1 MFDMLTSR
9 HAHLIWLL
17 IGAFLLSACS
27 GQQTVVAEETPTQA
41 AAAASPTP
49 DAPTP
54 TPAPAAAIVNGERI
68 PLSWYENEV
77 ERYLI
82 AQDAMGLPVEDEDA
96 ARATVL
102 NDLIEQVLLA
112 QGALESGAAV
122 SDEEVQ
128 ARIDALAAESDLA
141 AWMGVWGY
149 TDEDLFA
156 SLKLQI
162 LASYQRDLI
171 TELVPESAE
180 QVQLQQIFTYAEV
193 DAESALL
200 SLNSGADFDDVA
212 FSDYYD
218 PITGGYLG
226 WIPRGYLLDFA
237 VEEAVFSLPV
247 GSYSDILESEVGYH
261 IILVIAREEHP
272 LTNDAL
278 LALQRAA
285 VYDWLEGRWENSE
298 IEVLV
303 D

>member
-1 MFDMLTSR
+1 MLTSR
-9 HAHLIWLL
+9 HTPFLWLL
-17 IGAFLLSACS
+17 LVAFLLSACS
-27 GQQTVVAEETPTQA
+27 SQQTVAVEETSTQESA
-41 AAAASPTP
+41 KATPTP
-49 DAPTP
+49 EVPTP

-77 ERYLI
+77 ERYLL

-96 ARATVL
+96 ARAIVL

-112 QGALESGAAV
+112 QGVLESGAAV

-128 ARIDALAAESDLA
+128 ARIDALAAEYDLA
-141 AWMGVWGY
+141 AWMGEWGY

-171 TELVPESAE
+171 AESVPETVE

-226 WIPRGYLLDFA
+226 WVPRGYLLDPA
-237 VEEAVFSLPV
+237 VEEAAFSLPV
-247 GSYSDILESEVGYH
+247 GSYSDIIESEVGYH

-285 VYDWLEGRWENSE
+285 VYAWLEEWWENSE

>member
-1 MFDMLTSR
+1 MLTSR
-9 HAHLIWLL
+9 HTPFLWLL
-17 IGAFLLSACS
+17 LVAFLLSACS
-27 GQQTVVAEETPTQA
+27 SQQTVAVEETSTQESA
-41 AAAASPTP
+41 KATPTP
-49 DAPTP
+49 EVPTP

-77 ERYLI
+77 ERYLL

-96 ARATVL
+96 ARAIVL

-112 QGALESGAAV
+112 QGVLESGAAV

-128 ARIDALAAESDLA
+128 ARIDALAAEYGLA
-141 AWMGVWGY
+141 AWMGEWGY

-171 TELVPESAE
+171 AESVPETVE

-226 WIPRGYLLDFA
+226 WVPR
-237 VEEAVFSLPV
+237 E
-247 GSYSDILESEVGYH
+247 
-261 IILVIAREEHP
+261 R
-272 LTNDAL
+272 L
-278 LALQRAA
+278 LAGSCR
-285 VYDWLEGRWENSE
+285 
-298 IEVLV
+298 
-303 D
+303 